1 MDEQDMCDRKEHR
14 MSKND
19 RDWIGIVPV
28 GCPDTDGEDYKYM
41 PRGLG
46 KGSLTFDPRS
56 PGKYNVF

>member
-1 MDEQDMCDRKEHR
+1 